1 MVSNGFRFTYN
12 FCLLNNI
19 VNLYIPDNGGTKSG
33 RGCQTKWSG
42 TLMGRDKILVR
53 GGFVK
58 ILAVGGIPPVP
69 SPPSTRGN
77 PGQGVRNVSISEDFE
92 KLSLWNFESF
102 TLREKCPNTEFFQV
116 FILLTQSEYRKIRTR
131 KNSVFGHFSRSVRV
145 DLFNMFYQFTS

>member
-1 MVSNGFRFTYN
+1 MVSNGFKFTYN

-58 ILAVGGIPPVP
+58 ILAVGEIPPVP

-102 TLREKCPNTEFFQV
+102 TLREKCPNTEFFLARIFLYSVRIQENKD
-116 FILLTQSEYRKIRTR
+116 QKKIRIWAL
-131 KNSVFGHFSRSVRV
+131 SRSVKV